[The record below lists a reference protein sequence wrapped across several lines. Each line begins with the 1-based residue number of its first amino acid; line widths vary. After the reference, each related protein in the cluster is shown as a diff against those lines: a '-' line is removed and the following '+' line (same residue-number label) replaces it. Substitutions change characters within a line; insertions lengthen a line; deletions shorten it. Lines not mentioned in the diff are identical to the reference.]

1 MNLIKHTQILVART
15 GVFFANCDGEYD
27 KLEDKF
33 ISEFILQMIK
43 DGIEIEDSLKELID
57 IKSEKSSIDDVINFT
72 KEFLSQV
79 NEDERHQVV
88 DMLKDFIEHVI
99 NADGVIHPNEEK
111 YFNQWKDEFCKQVIL
126 LSTQRKTLVNQRIIL
141 INERFVF
148 CILRFK
154 SILFCDM
161 F

>member
-79 NEDERHQVV
+79 NEDERHQVI

-111 YFNQWKDEFCKQVIL
+111 YFNQWKDEFCK
-126 LSTQRKTLVNQRIIL
+126 
-141 INERFVF
+141 
-148 CILRFK
+148 
-154 SILFCDM
+154 
-161 F
+161 

>member
-1 MNLIKHTQILVART
+1 MNKLKEIQMLVART

-57 IKSEKSSIDDVINFT
+57 IKSEKCSIDDIINST
-72 KEFLSQV
+72 KEFLNQV
-79 NEDERHQVV
+79 TEEEQTTTIDL
-88 DMLKDFIEHVI
+88 MKDFIEKVI

-111 YFNQWKDEFCKQVIL
+111 YFNQWKSEFCK
-126 LSTQRKTLVNQRIIL
+126 
-141 INERFVF
+141 
-148 CILRFK
+148 
-154 SILFCDM
+154 
-161 F
+161 